1 MKVRDLVIGGVAFII
16 GAGIGSGVTY
26 LIMKNRHNYELD
38 HYCDECFISAE
49 YKKEHPVNFNVNFN
63 KEEFNTEQHE
73 SVTIRKDDS
82 VDATVHAAQYVEND
96 GSYSSAL
103 KYEQA
108 PAVPYV
114 SPEEDRAY
122 LDFINSKKNERV
134 NRLKNKNYIRY
145 NKRDFDDEY
154 EEVNEVHEVDEEQLK
169 RNNYQPK
176 KPIQIIT
183 PQQFAEECY
192 GYSKNTLQW
201 WRRNNLMST
210 EDYEIVD
217 VPDLIGTEWINRIG
231 EFEPNVVYVR
241 NDNAESDYEIIVS
254 DDNYYDFNG

>member
-38 HYCDECFISAE
+38 HYCDECDISAE
-49 YKKEHPVNFNVNFN
+49 YNKEHPVNYN
-63 KEEFNTEQHE
+63 KVEFNTEPLPFTTITEKDIKNEMVSTE
-73 SVTIRKDDS
+73 SVTEPS
-82 VDATVHAAQYVEND
+82 TETV
-96 GSYSSAL
+96 GYSSAL
-103 KYEQA
+103 KYEQT

>member
-1 MKVRDLVIGGVAFII
+1 MKVRELVIGGVALLIGGGI
-16 GAGIGSGVTY
+16 GAGATY
-26 LIMKNRHNYELD
+26 LIMKKRHNYELD
-38 HYCDECFISAE
+38 HYCEECDISAE
-49 YKKEHPVNFNVNFN
+49 YNKEHPVDFNN
-63 KEEFNTEQHE
+63 EEINTEQHE
-73 SVTIRKDDS
+73 SVSIRKDDM
-82 VDATVHAAQYVEND
+82 VDATVQAAQYID
-96 GSYSSAL
+96 AKSYSSAL
-103 KYEQA
+103 KHDQT

-114 SPEEDRAY
+114 SPEEDKAY